1 METFFVS
8 KVSYCTFALCM
19 EEKIIEKAGELFLN
33 LGFKSVTMDDIA
45 SELGI
50 SKKTLY
56 KYFSNKHA
64 LVEKTTSTLH
74 NSCFTIIEKI
84 TNQGFNPIKENFEIK
99 KIFREMFQN
108 ASSSP
113 IYQLKKYYP
122 KIHEKTMQ
130 KELILFSECLKKNV
144 EKGIADGYYKNNIDI
159 ELVTKFYFTLVFSIH
174 ENTIE
179 NYKIP
184 KLEQDV
190 LVYHTRAIATEKG
203 LLELEQQLKNNQL

>member
-1 METFFVS
+1 M
-8 KVSYCTFALCM
+8 K
-19 EEKIIEKAGELFLN
+19 EKIIKKAGELFLK

-56 KYFSNKHA
+56 KFFNNKHA
-64 LVEKTTSTLH
+64 LVEETTSTLH
-74 NSCFTIIEKI
+74 DSCLSIIEVI
-84 TNQGFNPIKENFEIK
+84 TSHGFNAIKENFEIK
-99 KIFREMFQN
+99 KVFKEMFQN

-130 KELILFSECLKKNV
+130 KEMVLFSECLKKNMK
-144 EKGIADGYYKNNIDI
+144 KGIREGYYRNDVNID
-159 ELVTKFYFTLVFSIH
+159 LATQFYFSLVFSIH

-184 KLEQDV
+184 KLEQEV
-190 LVYHTRAIATEKG
+190 LAYHTRSIATEKG
-203 LLELEQQLKNNQL
+203 LFELENQLKNNQL